1 MASNDN
7 DKHKLEEEAKSLMVR
22 KRLRLSDND
31 GGNEDSSD
39 LPEETEE
46 VPSKQSLMN
55 QLDTFEEKL

>member
-1 MASNDN
+1 
-7 DKHKLEEEAKSLMVR
+7 LMVR

-39 LPEETEE
+39 LPEETKE

-55 QLDTFEEKL
+55 QLDTSEEKL